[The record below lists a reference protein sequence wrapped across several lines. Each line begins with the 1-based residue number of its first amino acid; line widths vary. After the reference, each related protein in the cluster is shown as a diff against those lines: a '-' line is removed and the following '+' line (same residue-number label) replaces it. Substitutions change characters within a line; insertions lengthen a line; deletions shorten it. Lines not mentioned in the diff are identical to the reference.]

1 MKDSSDSLDDPSD
14 DINLV
19 RRHCFFASWFSH
31 FLYKYHVFIAL
42 LCMQTCRNAQSG
54 HTKSTMGELKA
65 SCFVPMSRQ
74 FALLKT
80 LTSCVLNV
88 NYLGFVQGHRRILPA
103 KLVG

>member
-14 DINLV
+14 DINFV

-31 FLYKYHVFIAL
+31 FLYKYHVHCVMRANMSQCPIVI
-42 LCMQTCRNAQSG
+42 AQSG
-54 HTKSTMGELKA
+54 CTKSTMGELKA

-80 LTSCVLNV
+80 LGGIVIVDIT
-88 NYLGFVQGHRRILPA
+88 
-103 KLVG
+103 K